1 MGGIAGFNEGSIHD
15 IDCHDS
21 KAVKV
26 DAVTG
31 NVGGIVGYQGSTGEI
46 YQCTTGGKVG
56 SDGEPW
62 NIETIN
68 YQTDMA
74 IGGVIGYNCSDKSVY
89 SLTNRASVTKG
100 GGNNEFNNSAGG
112 IMGRL
117 ESSVSSSRKIY
128 NCVNEGSITGNARV
142 GGIIGQWKYKGG
154 VLSNC
159 TNKGLINANT
169 LSGGIVGYILQLNDN
184 EKVEISECR
193 NEGNITTNSGGG
205 ILSTLGKKSNG
216 IEIRLS
222 QCVNTG
228 DIKGTNIAGICWK
241 QQHHSFNLLGCR
253 NYGKGYS
260 TDGKVNASFKGS

>member
-1 MGGIAGFNEGSIHD
+1 MGGIAGKNTGGGEIYECKIAVEDVPEWASLKKNYQELGHNSDAKDTVITAWEKGKTASCGYVGGIAGFNEGSIHD
-15 IDCHDS
+15 IDCHDA

-31 NVGGIVGYQGSTGEI
+31 NVGGMVGYQGSTGEI

-89 SLTNRASVTKG
+89 SLTNRSSVTKG

-159 TNKGLINANT
+159 TNKA
-169 LSGGIVGYILQLNDN
+169 
-184 EKVEISECR
+184 
-193 NEGNITTNSGGG
+193 
-205 ILSTLGKKSNG
+205 
-216 IEIRLS
+216 
-222 QCVNTG
+222 
-228 DIKGTNIAGICWK
+228 
-241 QQHHSFNLLGCR
+241 
-253 NYGKGYS
+253 
-260 TDGKVNASFKGS
+260 